1 MDICFFEEL
10 KSMCIENG
18 FLRRGKAFFRIAGDG
33 VLQVIKNER
42 QVRGYPHN
50 LSIGLFSMYGE
61 IRQQWFTSGGC
72 IPRYSIVNLI
82 GKKDPNLL
90 IPSGSY
96 YISSAILLE
105 EQLRI
110 LKGTGFDW
118 LNSIT
123 TQEQLA
129 NGICQLDALC
139 YTNIIW
145 NDLFKFEPF
154 LCSGDLDSAAKVID
168 AILSQHRSALEI
180 NCKHMS
186 KADAEQYLLKM
197 QEEDRPLHRKLEMV
211 HRADS
216 SAIHSYLSE
225 NYARNCTY
233 ARFCT
238 RK

>member
-18 FLRRGKAFFRIAGDG
+18 FHRRGRAFFRISGDG
-33 VLQVIKNER
+33 VLQVIKNEY

-61 IRQQWFTSGGC
+61 LRQQWFTSGGC
-72 IPRYSIVNLI
+72 IPKYSVVNLI
-82 GKKDPNLL
+82 GKKDPNVL
-90 IPSGSY
+90 IPSGSDS
-96 YISSAILLE
+96 IRSAILLE

-110 LKGTGFDW
+110 LKNTGFDW

-129 NGICQLDALC
+129 NGICQLDTLC
-139 YTNIIW
+139 CKQIIW
-145 NDLFKFEPF
+145 NDPFKFEPF
-154 LCSGDLDSAAKVID
+154 LCSGDLESAAKVID
-168 AILSQHRSALEI
+168 AILSQHKSAAES
-180 NCKHMS
+180 NCKRMS
-186 KADAEQYLLKM
+186 KTDAEQYLLKM

-211 HRADS
+211 LRADG
-216 SAIHSYLSE
+216 SAIQSYLSE
-225 NYARNCTY
+225 NDARNRTY

-238 RK
+238 QK